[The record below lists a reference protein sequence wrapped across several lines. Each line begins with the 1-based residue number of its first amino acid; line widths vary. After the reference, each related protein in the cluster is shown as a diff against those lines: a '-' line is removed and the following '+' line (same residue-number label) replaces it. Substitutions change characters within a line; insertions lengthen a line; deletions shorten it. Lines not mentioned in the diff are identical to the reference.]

1 MVTPPVIPVVISPVV
16 STIVSTI
23 VASIVTSVVVAIA
36 ARLGFWFR
44 LWFRVW
50 FRLWFRLW
58 FRIWFRI
65 WCGGFGWINNWWR
78 SKGVTDVVDAFLTT
92 ATTCIIGTESRDGI
106 AEAKLTLPSD
116 TAGNISTKI
125 NAFTSFT
132 DGTLIAGDTGARVRN
147 SHTSVG
153 FAVKPRG
160 TFLLV
165 HTIIRDRN
173 TQSVIAFSI
182 CWASHTCAGGLE
194 NTLTICA

>member
-1 MVTPPVIPVVISPVV
+1 V
-16 STIVSTI
+16 STIV
-23 VASIVTSVVVAIA
+23 TSVLVAIA
-36 ARLGFWFR
+36 AWLGFWFR
-44 LWFRVW
+44 LWFGIW
-50 FRLWFRLW
+50 FG
-58 FRIWFRI
+58 RIDDGGFRI

-132 DGTLIAGDTGARVRN
+132 DSTLIAGDTGARVRN

-182 CWASHTCAGGLE
+182 CWASHTCAGGFGEHTHHLCI
-194 NTLTICA
+194 TRWLCKV

>member
-23 VASIVTSVVVAIA
+23 VTSVLVAIA
-36 ARLGFWFR
+36 AWLGFWFR
-44 LWFRVW
+44 LWFR
-50 FRLWFRLW
+50 LWFGIWFGRIDDGG
-58 FRIWFRI
+58 FRIW
-65 WCGGFGWINNWWR
+65 FGWINNWWR

-132 DGTLIAGDTGARVRN
+132 DSTLIAGDTGARVRN